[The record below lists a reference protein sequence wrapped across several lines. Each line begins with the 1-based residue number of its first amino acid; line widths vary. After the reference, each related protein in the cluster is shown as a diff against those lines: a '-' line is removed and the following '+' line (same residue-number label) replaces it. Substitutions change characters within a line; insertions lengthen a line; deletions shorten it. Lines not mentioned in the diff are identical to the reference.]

1 MRILLILWLWHWL
14 TPLVLLDASHGHLA
28 NADDRNA
35 FRMITEDQVASAI
48 EPKSLRR
55 GNDGLGG
62 DNRYN
67 TPPSGGRNPGP
78 SPPSTS
84 SASSSSSNLE
94 GVNLSGIS
102 GNVFE
107 IVSITCFILVSS
119 CLLQFLVS
127 KVYDKIPISL
137 VLFIFGMT
145 IYGSMMAIGSENLPG
160 TFLQSLSRIR
170 KIDNSVL
177 YYIAL
182 PILLY
187 EATQAINWYR
197 FCNFLVGGVAL
208 AVGGVIL
215 QVVILGVL
223 FRYTLGGD
231 THWSY
236 TKSFLLASIL
246 SSTDPVAVMS
256 VLGDVRA
263 PTKIIS
269 MFNGESLINDGT
281 SVLMFQFF
289 YLLSVGRPE
298 SYSYYQLLFI
308 KLLVLSP
315 LLGVLIAFVV
325 IIWIS
330 FFRKYHM
337 AQCISVVGTSYLVFF
352 ISEYLNLSGPLC
364 IVCYGVYI
372 KAYGLVAFDR
382 EALEKHHNFVEGIS
396 NIANSAVFVISGML
410 TIGMLESQFMLHNVW
425 IKIFK
430 LLMVYLFLNIAR
442 SVMIISFSPL
452 LSYIGYRINVKETI
466 LLIWGGLRGAMVL
479 VLGLRLECDPR
490 IDDGTSDILAFYIGG
505 STMLILL
512 LQGFT
517 FDWLYRCLNPYPMKP
532 FRRVYLEKT
541 MQMID
546 FKHLAETHTLGSHWL
561 FKDTDVI
568 KHANLL
574 VPSLSN
580 VKWNKIGKLVFQN
593 PKVDHPYEIQA
604 ESTVNAVSSID
615 EQFVNQM
622 NLPLRCATVM
632 SAESD
637 YSLISQDG
645 SHELLDD
652 DDEEE
657 NIFLFANGA
666 LQRKN
671 SDIADYDPKL
681 YLRLLERAT
690 ESQSSDLGKSLD
702 NGNGE
707 QTPEASKHS
716 GFHLNSQVR
725 HFLPQ
730 RTDTE
735 ATINLENLYL
745 HQYSKMKDYDNECPS
760 GRGKKVLRLER
771 EGELYIMIFNA
782 FSHLYNEMYQCG
794 FIDGRSLL
802 SLQSSLDIA
811 ADFAIKRLKQRSIA
825 VWKEVLSEYI
835 QDPSNCDFPD
845 SVDEMDGFA
854 FEWFVLHSIIS
865 GNYTKRQF
873 YISNKHRVISI
884 LEILVAYVDV
894 HQQLLERGGK
904 SLEKLLESTLLESY
918 KRQIVYA
925 KSYVKAVKA
934 KWPSSFSLGLL
945 NKAACMMIRIKK
957 EIVNEQCVNGLLLDE
972 DRRQIQEMLDDQLHR
987 ITTKID
993 YTSLLKQSFRRFV
1006 RLFNC
1011 KRKSGNAP

>member
-1 MRILLILWLWHWL
+1 MEVSQGYIVNAEDNVLKLISEERI
-14 TPLVLLDASHGHLA
+14 TPPV
-28 NADDRNA
+28 
-35 FRMITEDQVASAI
+35 
-48 EPKSLRR
+48 
-55 GNDGLGG
+55 GNICNRELQNDC
-62 DNRYN
+62 DNRNKAPANGSGDAKASTPAPVNPN
-67 TPPSGGRNPGP
+67 T
-78 SPPSTS
+78 
-84 SASSSSSNLE
+84 E

-102 GNVFE
+102 GIVFE
-107 IVSITCFILVSS
+107 IVSVLCFILLSS
-119 CLLQFLVS
+119 CILQFLIS
-127 KVYDKIPISL
+127 KIYDKIPISL
-137 VLFIFGMT
+137 VLFIFGM
-145 IYGSMMAIGSENLPG
+145 IVYGIIMAIGPQEVQGP
-160 TFLQSLSRIR
+160 FLQSLTRVR

-187 EATQAINWYR
+187 EATQTINWYA
-197 FCNFLVGGVAL
+197 FCNFLMGGIAL
-208 AVGGVIL
+208 AVGGVIM
-215 QVVILGVL
+215 QVIILGLL
-223 FRYTLGGD
+223 FRFTLGDD

-246 SSTDPVAVMS
+246 SSTDPVAVLS

-289 YLLSVGRPE
+289 YMLSIGRSE
-298 SYSYYQLLFI
+298 SYSYYSLLFT

-315 LLGVLIAFVV
+315 LLGVLVAFIV
-325 IIWIS
+325 IIWVS
-330 FFRKYHM
+330 FFRRYHM

-352 ISEYLNLSGPLC
+352 ISEYYLNLSGPLC

-382 EALEKHHNFVEGIS
+382 EALEKHHSFVEGFS
-396 NIANSAVFVISGML
+396 SIANSAVFLISGML
-410 TIGMLESQFMLHNVW
+410 TIGMLESQFMLRNVW
-425 IKIFK
+425 VKIFK

-442 SVMIISFSPL
+442 SIMIISFSPL
-452 LSYIGYRINVKETI
+452 LSYIGYRINLKEII

-479 VLGLRLECDPR
+479 VLGLRLESDPR

-517 FDWLYRCLNPYPMKP
+517 FDCLYRCLNPYPMKP

-541 MQMID
+541 MQMIE
-546 FKHLAETHTLGSHWL
+546 FKYISEIQALGYHWL
-561 FKDTDVI
+561 FKGTSVI
-568 KHANLL
+568 QYANRL

-580 VKWNKIGKLVFQN
+580 VRWNKIGKLVFN
-593 PKVDHPYEIQA
+593 NIKVDVSYELPATPINA
-604 ESTVNAVSSID
+604 EKSFENPMD
-615 EQFVNQM
+615 
-622 NLPLRCATVM
+622 LPLRCATVI

-637 YSLISQDG
+637 YSEDMQ
-645 SHELLDD
+645 ELDEFSDD
-652 DDEEE
+652 NDE

-671 SDIADYDPKL
+671 SDLGDYDPKL
-681 YLRLLERAT
+681 YLRLLEHAT
-690 ESQSSDLGKSLD
+690 IAESQNPDSGKYLDSRSNSEHTIASIESSKLS
-702 NGNGE
+702 
-707 QTPEASKHS
+707 S
-716 GFHLNSQVR
+716 FHLGSQMR
-725 HFLPQ
+725 PFALPQ
-730 RTDTE
+730 RMDTD

-745 HQYSKMKDYDNECPS
+745 DQYSRIRDYDNECPS
-760 GRGKKVLRLER
+760 SKGKKVLRMER

-782 FSHLYNEMYQCG
+782 FSHLYNEMYHSG

-825 VWKEVLSEYI
+825 VWKDVLSEYI
-835 QDPSNCDFPD
+835 QDPSNCDFPE

-865 GNYTKRQF
+865 GSYTKSQVH
-873 YISNKHRVISI
+873 ISSKHRVIST

-894 HQQLLERGGK
+894 HQRLLERGGK
-904 SLEKLLESTLLESY
+904 SLERLLDSTLLESY
-918 KRQIVYA
+918 KKQIVYA
-925 KSYVKAVKA
+925 KSYVKAIKA
-934 KWPSSFSLGLL
+934 KWPNSFSAGLL

-957 EIVNEQCVNGLLLDE
+957 EIVDEQCANGLLLDE
-972 DRRQIQEMLDDQLHR
+972 DRRQIQEMLDDQLHK

-993 YTSLLKQSFRRFV
+993 YVSLVKQAVRRF
-1006 RLFNC
+1006 LKYFYYKG
-1011 KRKSGNAP
+1011 KRGNDPL